1 MEQVKELL
9 RYHHYAYRTEQCYCD
24 WIMRYLRFHGGNRHP
39 RELTAWTLKDLVE
52 RVLEPGDSAIDILK
66 FIQAE

>member
-1 MEQVKELL
+1 MKHNPKFKPNPGCLLMEQVKELL

-39 RELTAWTLKDLVE
+39 RELTA
-52 RVLEPGDSAIDILK
+52 
-66 FIQAE
+66 